1 MNLWITGKDLI
12 KHHCLTKKK
21 KNCSSLNMED
31 ITDVDYRRAK

>member
-1 MNLWITGKDLI
+1 MDNWKRFNKTSLPD
-12 KHHCLTKKK
+12 KKK